1 MDLLSEL
8 LKILLTVS
16 NTLLYPVLIA
26 LVILVF
32 VALMMAGGF
41 ISEYSNRSKIL
52 EDKLEKGNLSEFNRK
67 KRKIISKTKNKK
79 MLNIEL
85 ERLVQEY
92 DLMFEKKL
100 EKTRLLIRLGP
111 ILGLMGTLIPMGPA
125 LIGLSSGNINEMANQ
140 LMIAFTTTVVGLF
153 IGGIALFLTT
163 IRRRWYMEDIR
174 DIEYLVEKI
183 MTIGEKPK
191 KEADK

>member
-8 LKILLTVS
+8 MKILLTVS

-32 VALMMAGGF
+32 LALMMAGGF

-67 KRKIISKTKNKK
+67 KKKIISKNKNKK
-79 MLNIEL
+79 LLNIEL

-92 DLMFEKKL
+92 DLIFEKKL

-111 ILGLMGTLIPMGPA
+111 TLGLMGTLIPMGPA
-125 LIGLSSGNINEMANQ
+125 LLGLSSGNINEMANQ
-140 LMIAFTTTVVGLF
+140 LMIAFTSTVVGLF

-163 IRRRWYMEDIR
+163 IRRRWYMEDLR

-191 KEADK
+191 KEAN

>member
-191 KEADK
+191 KESDK